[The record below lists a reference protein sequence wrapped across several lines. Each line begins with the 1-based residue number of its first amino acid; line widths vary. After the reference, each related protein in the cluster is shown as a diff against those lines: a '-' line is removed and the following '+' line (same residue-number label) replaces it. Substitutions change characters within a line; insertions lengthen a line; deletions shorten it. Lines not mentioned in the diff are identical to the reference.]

1 VVIDRIWPEYLREIN
16 FVGDVL
22 HKALELDAKF
32 SSHPIEVE
40 IPGEG
45 KITQVPV
52 ITSHLI

>member
-40 IPGEG
+40 IPDEG